1 MNPITDGFSTITY
14 QPNTAVIFSSTD
26 GLNQVQTSQNGMLLS
41 NNLLDSAHSLVMNG
55 LGIAYNSVATTWS
68 DLQTKIEAIQAVT
81 STDSPTKLVINNSIQ
96 MQNSEG
102 DVSPTEFV
110 NISSSGMVSTGFDM
124 TNNPYLLAPTP
135 TGYSPQEVATTGWV
149 QANTNSPQ
157 VFQKS
162 LINIPFSGDI
172 NYFIELDTPVIGIC
186 QISGRF
192 ELTPNQTMN
201 IGDISLKVQ
210 DGNNTV
216 LANSLS
222 QVNSQGLVTGELATA
237 QILCMNTFET
247 LTNVKLRI
255 ALNNIAGSMSPYG
268 SYSLYLDV
276 IQFA

>member
-26 GLNQVQTSQNGMLLS
+26 ELNQVQTSQNGMLLS

-68 DLQTKIEAIQAVT
+68 DLQTKIAAIQAVT
-81 STDSPTKLVINNSIQ
+81 STDSPTKLTINNSIQ

-102 DVSPTEFV
+102 DVAPTQFV
-110 NISSSGMVSTGFDM
+110 NISYSGMFSTGFDM

-149 QANTNSPQ
+149 QANIFPQ

-162 LINIPFSGDI
+162 ILNIPFSGDI
-172 NYFIELDTPVIGIC
+172 NYFIQLDTPVLGLC
-186 QISGRF
+186 QISGRM

-201 IGDISLKVQ
+201 IGDISLQVQ
-210 DGNNTV
+210 DDNNTV
-216 LANSLS
+216 LATSLS
-222 QVNSQGLVTGELATA
+222 QVNSQGLVSQELATA
-237 QILCMNTFET
+237 QILCINT
-247 LTNVKLRI
+247 LVTNVKLRFI
-255 ALNNIAGSMSPYG
+255 LNNIMGSISPYG
-268 SYSLYLDV
+268 TYSLYLDI
-276 IQFA
+276 IQFSS

>member
-26 GLNQVQTSQNGMLLS
+26 ELNQVQTSQNGMLLR
-41 NNLLDSAHSLVMNG
+41 NNLLGSAHSLVLNG

-68 DLQTKIEAIQAVT
+68 DLQTKIAAIQAVT
-81 STDSPTKLVINNSIQ
+81 STDSPTKLTINNSIQ

-102 DVSPTEFV
+102 AITPTQYV

-149 QANTNSPQ
+149 QANTPK

-162 LINIPFSGDI
+162 ILNIPFSGDI
-172 NYFIELDTPVIGIC
+172 DYFIQVDTTVIGIC
-186 QISGRF
+186 QISGRM
-192 ELTPNQTMN
+192 EMTPNQTMN
-201 IGDISLKVQ
+201 IGDISLKIQ
-210 DGNNTV
+210 DVNNTV
-216 LANSLS
+216 LATSLS
-222 QVNSQGLVTGELATA
+222 QVNSQGLVSQELATA

-247 LTNVKLRI
+247 VTNVKLRF
-255 ALNNIAGSMSPYG
+255 ALNNIAGSTSPYG
-268 SYSLYLDV
+268 SYSLYLDI
-276 IQFA
+276 IQFSS